1 MSGRREKFTPRGGPD
16 GGDGGTGGSV
26 YVRCD
31 RNVSNLG
38 EFEYH
43 RRFVGVDGGHGTG
56 GLKHGKRG
64 GDAEFVVP
72 VGTEVRDIS
81 GGSRLVADMTEH
93 EQREMVVRGGR
104 GGRGNSHFATATTQF
119 PLLAEE
125 GDPGREVKLELVLRL
140 LADVGIIGSP
150 NAGKST
156 LLAAVSSARPRIAA
170 YPFSTIE
177 ASLGVASHDG
187 REFVLVDIPGLV
199 EGAHMGAGL
208 GHQFLRHVSRTR
220 VLLHIVDGALDDAP
234 TEYYKVREE
243 LQQYGQGLDGKP
255 EILAINKLDVP
266 GVRDDGMNRVGKLDG
281 GGRAVHLISALT
293 GEGVSELLDTVVET
307 LGSLVPS
314 TDGPA
319 DSEPER
325 EEVLR
330 PVAIGKTKVVRKVR
344 GEYLVTLRA
353 ATRLAGMIK
362 SDNWQAQAQLF
373 QQFSRLGVMDAL
385 QEAGIRPGE
394 KFKIGKQSWEWE

>member
-1 MSGRREKFTPRGGPD
+1 
-16 GGDGGTGGSV
+16 
-26 YVRCD
+26 
-31 RNVSNLG
+31 
-38 EFEYH
+38 
-43 RRFVGVDGGHGTG
+43 
-56 GLKHGKRG
+56 
-64 GDAEFVVP
+64 
-72 VGTEVRDIS
+72 
-81 GGSRLVADMTEH
+81 
-93 EQREMVVRGGR
+93 
-104 GGRGNSHFATATTQF
+104 
-119 PLLAEE
+119 
-125 GDPGREVKLELVLRL
+125 
-140 LADVGIIGSP
+140 
-150 NAGKST
+150 
-156 LLAAVSSARPRIAA
+156 
-170 YPFSTIE
+170 
-177 ASLGVASHDG
+177 
-187 REFVLVDIPGLV
+187 
-199 EGAHMGAGL
+199 MGAGL

-243 LQQYGQGLDGKP
+243 LHQYGQGLDGKP

-266 GVRDDGMNRVGKLDG
+266 GVRDDGMNMVGKLDG
-281 GGRAVHLISALT
+281 GARAVHLISALT

-344 GEYLVTLRA
+344 GEYLVSLRA

-373 QQFSRLGVMDAL
+373 QQLSRLGVMDAL